1 MEQDSVH
8 VEYKADVAAQT
19 LDMDNKKK
27 RVTGVLDRGVVIDS
41 TPIKTLERMDLLG
54 MIRYPR
60 A

>member
-1 MEQDSVH
+1 MEQDLVH

-27 RVTGVLDRGVVIDS
+27 RVTGVLDRGGVIGL